1 MSDDRYVLT
10 GPLDPGTRGDGPL
23 DPGTRGDRG
32 LGDGVPSAP
41 GTDRTSDRR
50 VTVHEV
56 GPRDGLQAEP
66 TALDA
71 QVKIDF
77 DTALLAAGVIAWAAV
92 SE

>member
-32 LGDGVPSAP
+32 LGDGVRSAP

-50 VTVHEV
+50 VTVH
-56 GPRDGLQAEP
+56 
-66 TALDA
+66 
-71 QVKIDF
+71 
-77 DTALLAAGVIAWAAV
+77 
-92 SE
+92 